1 MSPAMEWS
9 CASFGQMLDK
19 MKSTLLNCAALLIL
33 LTQLPACSKKSSS
46 SSSTP
51 TNSCKLTGIN
61 VASANGLE
69 TCSITYNSDG
79 KVSTVIQSSSS
90 STLTATYT
98 YSGNIILMT
107 TSGYT
112 NGDVVTDSVVVNS
125 YGLML
130 SDLTRNMFD
139 TSLTTYT
146 YAGTEVASSIF
157 QEAGQPSSATTYT
170 FTNGDLTGSGPDET
184 FAYNDTPSAQ
194 GDYIQLIQL
203 LTFAAPY
210 IKNAHQCISSTANGV
225 TSNYNYTYD
234 STGKITQLV
243 MTGSENATVNYSYD
257 CN

>member
-1 MSPAMEWS
+1 MS
-9 CASFGQMLDK
+9 DK
-19 MKSTLLNCAALLIL
+19 MKSILLYFAALLIL

-46 SSSTP
+46 SPLTAA
-51 TNSCKLTGIN
+51 NSCKLTGIN
-61 VASANGLE
+61 VVGGNALE

-79 KVSTVIQSSSS
+79 KVSTVVQSSSG

-98 YSGNIILMT
+98 YSGNIIMMT

-112 NGDVVTDSVVVNS
+112 NGDVVTDSVIVNS
-125 YGLML
+125 DGLML
-130 SDLTRNMFD
+130 SDVTRNMFD

-146 YAGTEVASSIF
+146 YSGIEVASSIF
-157 QEAGQPSSATTYT
+157 EEAGQTPSATTYT
-170 FTNGDLTGSGPDET
+170 FTNGDLTGTGPDET
-184 FAYNDTPSAQ
+184 ITYNDKPSAP

-203 LTFAAPY
+203 LSYAAPY
-210 IKNAHQCISSTANGV
+210 IKTAHQCISSTANGV

-234 STGKITQLV
+234 STDKITQLV